1 MNAEKTGKLIH
12 DLRIEKGLTQ
22 QDLAEA
28 LNMTPTAI
36 SKWENGHSLP
46 DISMLEPL
54 SDALGVSITEIV
66 LGEISPLMKAENT
79 TAIQVVEDAPSDIAI
94 KSVIDESIIQRKK
107 SIRRIICLSLL
118 SVVAIIALF
127 LLLSYH
133 GYPIKSD
140 DLSLQTEFQYN
151 DGAYL
156 DQSFVLHIIRLD
168 GNPLNVSV
176 KNVYEQD
183 EHGKDY
189 LVGYIVKPYK
199 VLFNLGQHPG
209 GYTIGYTYNGTTA
222 PADNKDFIITVELRD
237 KTIEYSM
244 QKEGLYIPQ
253 ENVVHYGE

>member
-1 MNAEKTGKLIH
+1 MNAEKTGRLIH
-12 DLRIEKGLTQ
+12 DLRTEKGMTQ
-22 QDLAEA
+22 QGLAEA

-54 SDALGVSITEIV
+54 SAALGVSITEIV
-66 LGEISPLMKAENT
+66 LGELSPQLQTENT
-79 TAIQVVEDAPSDIAI
+79 TAMQVLADAPSDIAI

-107 SIRRIICLSLL
+107 SIRRIICISLL
-118 SVVAIIALF
+118 SFVVIVVLF

-140 DLSLQTEFQYN
+140 DLSIQTEFQYN

-156 DQSFVLHIIRLD
+156 DQSFVLHINRLD

-183 EHGKDY
+183 EYGKDY

-209 GYTIGYTYNGTTA
+209 SYTIGYTYNGTTA
-222 PADNKDFIITVELRD
+222 PADDEDFKITIVFRD
-237 KTIEYSM
+237 KTIVYSM
-244 QKEGLYIPQ
+244 QEEGLYIPQ